1 MPTILNCKPA
11 ALEARRG
18 RGFTL
23 VELLVVIAIIA
34 MLVTLLLP
42 AVQAARE
49 AARRIQCT
57 NNLKQ
62 LSLGMLNY
70 ESALQGFPSG
80 AVSWTAAEYAGKG
93 PGSWYDDHGWYS
105 QIGSFIEQQAWYD
118 MIDFEVSFSHVVNNQ
133 ARKTKI
139 ESFACPSD
147 MGLVE
152 NEWQSP
158 TWARIRANYVVN
170 FGNTTY
176 GQIPKGGVEFRGAPF
191 VPLKKNALRKVVD
204 GLSQTLMMS
213 EVKVVPPNG
222 PGWGGPLS
230 DFSTALG
237 GQTFQGWLPPNSP
250 VPDEIARLVLTAD
263 IYESNKIPR
272 PIVAGHSYAQVITAR
287 SHHTGGVNASRC
299 DGSVMF
305 AGDDTDVHVWRALS
319 SARGEAADFTPDD
332 TADN

>member
-1 MPTILNCKPA
+1 MPTILSFSRMQPFYRT
-11 ALEARRG
+11 RRQ
-18 RGFTL
+18 GFTL

-42 AVQAARE
+42 AVQSARE

-62 LSLGMLNY
+62 LGLGMLNY
-70 ESALQGFPSG
+70 ESAMQGFPTG
-80 AVSWTAAEYAGKG
+80 AASWTVADYSGRG

-105 QIGSFIEQQAWYD
+105 QIGGFIEQQAWHD
-118 MIDFEVSFSHVVNNQ
+118 SIDFEVSFSHANNQ
-133 ARKTKI
+133 LARKTKM
-139 ESFACPSD
+139 EMFACPSD

-152 NEWQSP
+152 NEWESP

-176 GQIPKGGVEFRGAPF
+176 GQIPKGGVPFRGAPF
-191 VPLKKNALRKVVD
+191 VPVKKNPLKKIVD
-204 GLSQTLMMS
+204 GMSQTLMMS

-230 DFSTALG
+230 DFSTSLG

-250 VPDEIARLVLTAD
+250 VPDEIARLVLPAD
-263 IYESNKIPR
+263 IYSRNNIPR
-272 PIVAGHSYAQVITAR
+272 PITAGHSYSQVITAR
-287 SHHTGGVNASRC
+287 SHHAGGVNASRC

-305 AGDDTDVHVWRALS
+305 AADDTDVHVWRALA
-319 SARGEAADFTPDD
+319 SARGEAADFTPDP
-332 TADN
+332 TTN